1 MLPKNSPLIQCD
13 PHRNE
18 TTSKMEFKNYPHLD
32 KDEFAEVCH
41 FLDRHYRQATLGP
54 LRRRW
59 KLRVNSALT
68 AAFGDGDSST
78 YIQIIRPLE
87 ANLDHG
93 DLSSE
98 IEKFSFGDNTGD
110 EDQDMLESEEADE
123 VRSLMKPCTSN
134 PRSDTFGHVIGR
146 RQERC
151 PLRHRPCGIRGSS
164 TPHLPHTLS
173 LVQSPRTTARRAGV
187 QHRHGIQAPSTRPI

>member
-1 MLPKNSPLIQCD
+1 
-13 PHRNE
+13 
-18 TTSKMEFKNYPHLD
+18 MEFKNYPHLD

-98 IEKFSFGDNTGD
+98 IEKFSFGNYTVD

-123 VRSLMKPCTSN
+123 VRNLIRRVDGNLRSN
-134 PRSDTFGHVIGR
+134 K
-146 RQERC
+146 
-151 PLRHRPCGIRGSS
+151 L
-164 TPHLPHTLS
+164 
-173 LVQSPRTTARRAGV
+173 
-187 QHRHGIQAPSTRPI
+187 